1 MKAILAV
8 LLLCASAQGALAKGP
23 DCSAIPG
30 TVGRLAC
37 YDAASPPKPQKPAA
51 AEHDALRAPYQD
63 PFAAED
69 ARTQAK
75 LKNICRGC

>member
-1 MKAILAV
+1 MKKTFAV
-8 LLLCASAQGALAKGP
+8 LVFCAVTQGALAKGP
-23 DCSAIPG
+23 DCSTISG

-51 AEHDALRAPYQD
+51 AERNAARTTYKD

-69 ARTQAK
+69 ARTSAR